1 MNRKVKSFKQTV
13 FLLKHSAVSKVTT
26 SVRSAAFRPWH
37 RPAIVLPIVYC
48 LVNNALFEF
57 SPEIRRSGVSSCYG
71 NHAAASKPIKNVLLY
86 QLRIEQHLC
95 LPKW

>member
-1 MNRKVKSFKQTV
+1 
-13 FLLKHSAVSKVTT
+13 
-26 SVRSAAFRPWH
+26 
-37 RPAIVLPIVYC
+37 
-48 LVNNALFEF
+48 LFEF

-95 LPKW
+95 LPK